1 MRCSDGV
8 NDGEADTV
16 RLAALVR
23 GMNCHVNLIPA
34 NTVAQSPYRRSPRA
48 AQFLKKL
55 QTLGVNVT
63 MRRELGTDIAAACG
77 QLRRQTERGNHPV
90 KAIGDTH
97 IGMVRSANQDCFR
110 IGSLFGQTRYVVVC
124 DGMGG
129 KNGGGIASR
138 MAADSIETA
147 LLRAAS
153 GGMLPETSLR
163 AALLCAVQGANSVVY
178 EYAQQSPDLTGMGTT
193 VIAAAVRSGLVCA
206 AYAGDSRIYSVLE
219 ERLIQL
225 TRDHT
230 VVQVLLEKGE
240 ISPEDAKH
248 HPQRHYITRALG
260 SPPSWTPTTSNTF

>member
-1 MRCSDGV
+1 
-8 NDGEADTV
+8 
-16 RLAALVR
+16 
-23 GMNCHVNLIPA
+23 
-34 NTVAQSPYRRSPRA
+34 
-48 AQFLKKL
+48 
-55 QTLGVNVT
+55 
-63 MRRELGTDIAAACG
+63 
-77 QLRRQTERGNHPV
+77 V

-110 IGSLFGQTRYVVVC
+110 IGSLFGQTNYVVVC

-129 KNGGGIASR
+129 ENGGGIASR

-153 GGMLPETSLR
+153 GGMPETSLR

-178 EYAQQSPDLTGMGTT
+178 EYAKRSPDLTGMGTT

-206 AYAGDSRIYSVLE
+206 AYAGDSRIYSVLDG
-219 ERLIQL
+219 RLVQL

-260 SPPSWTPTTSNTF
+260 ISAALDADYIEHPLRPEELILFCTDGLYNFLSPGELLELSVKARQRQDVSPLIDRANQNGGGDNVTAVLVWQSGEGGLDG